1 MDIHGYPGQP
11 AHRTSPV
18 LIIVLG
24 RVLQRIFNRLPDCH
38 LITSVAS
45 TAGLRGVNRADAS
58 CLGPSSVARVVCFF
72 VDVASGAAGLA
83 AGVAELDLRP
93 CPRLAPPRRPAPRPR
108 ARPTIAEIGRA
119 QSASR
124 SLSASRLSQSCKLL
138 PFQDKMRSDHF
149 RIRQDKT
156 IVSLSYPFK
165 ASSSGCPEHGVCFD
179 Y

>member
-58 CLGPSSVARVVCFF
+58 CLGPSSVARVICFF

-108 ARPTIAEIGRA
+108 ARPTI
-119 QSASR
+119 
-124 SLSASRLSQSCKLL
+124 
-138 PFQDKMRSDHF
+138 
-149 RIRQDKT
+149 
-156 IVSLSYPFK
+156 VSLSYPFK

-179 Y
+179 YRTNQTLLYHTTNNFTIPHPNLIKTVDY